1 MNRFRRL
8 SRRLSSPLSRRR
20 RGGGRRGFTLIEITI
35 VLLLIGIFAGMAI
48 STYRMMVDKAR
59 MTQAKTVLDHLAKTE
74 AIFFSD
80 RERYTDNIAL
90 LDYDPV
96 RYNYYEVSVV
106 LLDNGMNFIGTAK
119 GVGIMDN
126 DLWTIT
132 RDGRPVQ
139 DNSSRFR

>member
-1 MNRFRRL
+1 MNSNRRT
-8 SRRLSSPLSRRR
+8 
-20 RGGGRRGFTLIEITI
+20 GRRGFTLIEITI
-35 VLLLIGIFAGMAI
+35 VLLLIGIFAAMAI

-106 LLDNGMNFIGTAK
+106 LLDNGMNYIGTAK